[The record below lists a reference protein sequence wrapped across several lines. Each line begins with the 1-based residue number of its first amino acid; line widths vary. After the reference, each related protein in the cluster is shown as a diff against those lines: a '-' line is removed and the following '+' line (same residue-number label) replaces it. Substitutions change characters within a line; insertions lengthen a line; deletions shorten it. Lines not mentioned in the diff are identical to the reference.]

1 MIKWKKENTYYTHH
15 LWETVITKV
24 IKHSVKGSADSF
36 SLLPRFVSNKGRLL
50 IFVTF
55 KFIIY
60 YSKGRKDTLYFHKKL
75 WSCPI
80 FQSCRRTETL
90 CYGIA
95 PFMHYGYGDFTV
107 QSNSSHLSRW
117 HRHWM
122 MLSEMQQLSRLT
134 NTHPLW
140 RQKDQWESGRSTP
153 NAITVFR
160 AGICPSC
167 PKVFSSISMV

>member
-1 MIKWKKENTYYTHH
+1 MIKWKRENTYYTHH

-36 SLLPRFVSNKGRLL
+36 SLLPSFVSNKGRLL

-60 YSKGRKDTLYFHKKL
+60 YSKGSKDKLYFHKRL

-90 CYGIA
+90 CYGIG
-95 PFMHYGYGDFTV
+95 PFMHYGYGDFTI
-107 QSNSSHLSRW
+107 QSNSSHLSHCLASLDYALGDAASFRIAKHTPLMKAKRPMRDW
-117 HRHWM
+117 SRHPKCYCYIW
-122 MLSEMQQLSRLT
+122 
-134 NTHPLW
+134 
-140 RQKDQWESGRSTP
+140 GRDL
-153 NAITVFR
+153 VFLF
-160 AGICPSC
+160 
-167 PKVFSSISMV
+167 KNHF